1 MIRKFFLSCV
11 AIVLVLTLVP
21 SESAAQKSKYKPQ
34 QFIDKVLRSDPNMRD
49 AIYAIKAV
57 DQNGKVI
64 AQINPN
70 LPLLTASNL
79 KTISTG
85 IGLVCLGED
94 FKFKTKIA
102 YSGTVKGN
110 TLHGDLYIIGGGDP
124 TLGSSDPV
132 AYSID
137 SIFGVWADAVKAL
150 GVTKIEGNIVV
161 DDSYFEREAIPS
173 AWSWGNLG
181 YDYGCAPS
189 GLMFNE
195 NLLNV
200 KLVPGK
206 QEGDKVKIILDYP
219 ELPGFTFVN
228 ELSTGAAKTG
238 NWSEFNVA
246 DLSMVGK
253 FSGTVPM
260 DRDTVKTQVSNKFPH
275 ISCGA
280 AFRDFLIAKGVKVP
294 MEIVPVEN
302 RCKNTSLTPVV
313 ETYSPELW
321 KIVNVCNHIS
331 NNLYAEVIFRAVA
344 KEMTGKG
351 TYYAAQKYFDE
362 KIQELGVSTVGYT
375 QDDGSGLSRENYV
388 SPEFFCNF
396 FTMMSKQPVFQKY
409 FESMPYPGVGTM
421 RSVLKDRDPKY
432 ASNVHAKSGSLS
444 CVKTYSGYVVGGKKS
459 GLIKFSFLVNN
470 YSCKTKEI
478 QKRLEEFM
486 YSLACTD

>member
-1 MIRKFFLSCV
+1 MNRKLITLFAAVLLTV
-11 AIVLVLTLVP
+11 IVMP
-21 SESAAQKSKYKPQ
+21 SQSAAQKSKYKPQ
-34 QFIDKVLRSDPNMRD
+34 QFIDQVLKKDPNMCD
-49 AIYAIKAV
+49 AVYAIKAV

-64 AQINPN
+64 AQYNAN

-85 IGLVCLGED
+85 VGLICLGED
-94 FKFKTKIA
+94 FRFATRIA

-132 AYSID
+132 AYPID
-137 SIFGVWADAVKAL
+137 SIFGVWADAIKEL

-161 DDSYFEREAIPS
+161 DDSYFEREAIPGS
-173 AWSWGNLG
+173 WTWGNIG

-189 GLMFNE
+189 GLTFNE
-195 NLLNV
+195 NLLNI
-200 KLVPGK
+200 KLVPGCNV
-206 QEGDKVKIILDYP
+206 GDKAKIILDYP
-219 ELPGFTFVN
+219 EVPGFEFVN
-228 ELSTGAAKTG
+228 EITTGEEKTG
-238 NWSEFNVA
+238 NRSSFSIS
-246 DLSMVGK
+246 DLAMVGK
-253 FSGTVPM
+253 FSGTIPV

-275 ISCGA
+275 LSCGA
-280 AFRDFLIAKGVKVP
+280 AFRDYLIASGVKVP
-294 MEIVPVEN
+294 SRIVPIEE
-302 RCKNTSLTPVV
+302 RYGREPLTTVA

-321 KIVNVCNHIS
+321 KIVEVCNRIS
-331 NNLYAEVIFRAVA
+331 NNLYAETIFRAVA
-344 KEMTGKG
+344 KEMTGVG
-351 TYYAAQKYFDE
+351 TYRAARKYFDQ

-396 FTMMSKQPVFQKY
+396 FTMMSQQPVFGKY
-409 FESMPYPGVGTM
+409 FSSMPYPGVGTM

-444 CVKTYSGYVVGGKKS
+444 CVKTYSGYVNGGKKS

-470 YSCKTKEI
+470 YSCPTRDI